1 MSRGNGLQKAFLL
14 YTPPP
19 RLDRRQSSSGSKNQ
33 RILEQ
38 PRKKFLLSLFKIVLV
53 NQPQAANLPVINNCY
68 GVQGDARAWGSHWS
82 QSRRRPE
89 TCKSVMINLSPDP
102 KSLLW
107 RPYRESRTGPGK
119 GARAVSSRH
128 WVHTPSSQITMWDY
142 ENHSASNTE
151 VHIHKVRRKNRTALV
166 WTFWSWLISH
176 HLI

>member
-1 MSRGNGLQKAFLL
+1 MSGGNGLQKAFLL

-89 TCKSVMINLSPDP
+89 TCKSGMINLSPDP

-128 WVHTPSSQITMWDY
+128 WVHTHKKTMWDY
-142 ENHSASNTE
+142 ENHSAWNTE

-166 WTFWSWLISH
+166 WTFWSWLI
-176 HLI
+176 